1 MTDRCR
7 FVVSKRGNYWQLV
20 LSYKDAQGKW
30 HKKSKSGY
38 TRKSEAS
45 SEEEKQK
52 LLASIPSSDIA
63 DVSMLSMTLAQFL
76 EVFKRDQQ
84 HALAYNTL
92 KNYDI
97 ALSRVPSI
105 RDKVMVEITYADVLH
120 AVRSIPLKASSVN
133 LTIQKLK
140 ALFTFATEVYH
151 LFPVSPIAHLPSE
164 KERRSGKVKAL
175 TADELAD
182 LLEDMRE
189 EGPIPYAVCCIAGYA
204 GLRFGEIC
212 GLTRPDIDLMN
223 MTIHV
228 GKQWGLVSHGRYNFK
243 TPKSNNGFRDVPIP
257 PRLAAILSDYLQSR
271 KVYDLHG
278 RLFPLNASA
287 YLNARIK
294 HHNPTCSIHQL
305 RHTYATM
312 ILANGV
318 DVKTVSALIGDKVE
332 TVIKTYVHYNDDMR
346 KAAKESVL
354 RIFG

>member
-1 MTDRCR
+1 M
-7 FVVSKRGNYWQLV
+7 
-20 LSYKDAQGKW
+20 YKDAQGKW
-30 HKKSKSGY
+30 RKKSKSGY
-38 TRKSEAS
+38 TRKSDAS
-45 SEEEKQK
+45 SDEEKQK
-52 LLASIPSSDIA
+52 LLASIPSADVA
-63 DVSMLSMTLAQFL
+63 DVSMLTMTLGQFL
-76 EVFKRDQQ
+76 EVFKRDQR

-120 AVRSIPLKASSVN
+120 AVRAIPLKASSVN

-140 ALFTFATEVYH
+140 ALFTFAAEVYH
-151 LFPVSPIAHLPSE
+151 LFPVSPIAQLPYE

-175 TADELAD
+175 TAGELSD
-182 LLEDMRE
+182 LLEGMKE
-189 EGPIPYAVCCIAGYA
+189 EGPAPYVVCCVAGYA

-228 GKQWGLVSHGRYNFK
+228 SKQWGLVSDNHYDFK

-257 PRLAAILSDYLQSR
+257 PKLAAILADYLQGR
-271 KVYDLHG
+271 RICDIHG

-294 HHNPTCSIHQL
+294 HHNPSCSIHQL

-312 ILANGV
+312 LLANGV

-346 KAAKESVL
+346 RAAKESVL

>member
-1 MTDRCR
+1 MADRCR
-7 FVVSKRGNYWQLV
+7 FEVSKRGNYWQLV
-20 LSYKDAQGKW
+20 LNYKDAQGKW
-30 HKKSKSGY
+30 HKRSKSGY
-38 TRKSEAS
+38 AKKSEAFN
-45 SEEEKQK
+45 EEEKQK

-84 HALAYNTL
+84 NALAYNTL

-105 RDKVMVEITYADVLH
+105 RDKVMVDITYADVLH
-120 AVRSIPLKASSVN
+120 AIRSIPLKASSVN

-140 ALFTFATEVYH
+140 ALFTFAADVYH
-151 LFPVSPIAHLPSE
+151 LFPISPIAHLPSE

-175 TADELAD
+175 TAGELED
-182 LLEDMRE
+182 LLDGMKE
-189 EGPIPYAVCCIAGYA
+189 EGLVPYTVCCIAGYA

-228 GKQWGLVSHGRYNFK
+228 SKQWGLVSDGHYDFK

-257 PRLAAILSDYLQSR
+257 PKLAAILADFLQSR
-271 KVYDLHG
+271 NVYDLHG

-294 HHNPTCSIHQL
+294 HHNPACSIHQL

-312 ILANGV
+312 LLANGV